1 MKLIS
6 AKFKNVRLLRDVT
19 INFSTDDAKK
29 LTVIRAEN
37 GTGKT
42 TAMSGLIW
50 GLYGSRLVS
59 EKLYPLSLAED
70 GDDEIPIEVQIDFE
84 TEEAVSRQGKTVV
97 NEKVYRLIR
106 KCTEYVSE
114 DRKSFRRSS
123 DDVQL
128 FENTPEGFKPII
140 QSNID
145 SIIERALPAHLKDI
159 YFTDGDKALTFIEST
174 ASGSEKRL
182 RVQKAIESLLSM
194 KDLESLISNLKGVK
208 LGFLRGID
216 KSDYGQKL
224 LEVETKIQNNEE
236 WIRSNEEELRELL
249 ANKNEFEEHL
259 NKLKKGIEE
268 QLKLGNKTA
277 LSNEINTIKRQQK
290 SSEELK
296 KNSINSLCALLNSK
310 KLSSSI
316 IQEKLKPAIELLKEM
331 KARDNFPKQFIPV
344 LNDILKREQCL
355 CGASLKE
362 SSKEGLEK
370 RNYIHGIIEDCRD
383 VDLLNNRAS
392 NLYFASNEYINENS
406 SWDEDYN
413 AQTQNY
419 FNADNAYRAATETL
433 KQKQAMVDEIND
445 DLLIKLRDQE
455 KIYNQRL
462 REVNNSIVI
471 NQDEITRR
479 KESNVSLKK
488 DAESYSGKLNKKNTA
503 GGKHRLAEA
512 LTTIYENVFDQIK
525 TSELNKVSTEMN
537 RIFLSMIGAD
547 TGMNPKGMIRRAELS
562 QDFDIKV
569 YGPNDQPLNPDTEL
583 NGASR
588 RAISLSFI
596 LALTKVSN
604 VQATNIIDTP
614 LGMTSGLVKSSLL
627 ENLVKEGSQVV
638 MFLTFDEIKG
648 VEGLLDQYAGKSV
661 TLSFS
666 GHYPKMLRHE
676 PKNQGVTAIC
686 ECSHREFCE
695 VCERTDQT
703 NLVARRA

>member
-6 AKFKNVRLLRDVT
+6 AKFKNVRLLRDVI
-19 INFSTDDAKK
+19 INFSTDDHKK

-50 GLYGSRLVS
+50 GLYGSEFIS
-59 EKLYPLSLAED
+59 EKLYPLSLAEE
-70 GDDEIPIEVQIDFE
+70 GQDEIPIEVQIEFE

-106 KCTEYVSE
+106 KCTEFVSQ
-114 DRKSFRRSS
+114 DRKTFKRSN
-123 DDVQL
+123 DDVRL
-128 FENTPEGFKPII
+128 YENTSEGFKPII
-140 QSNID
+140 QSDID

-174 ASGSEKRL
+174 ATGSEKRL

-194 KDLESLISNLKGVK
+194 KDLESLISTLKSVK
-208 LGFLRGID
+208 RGLLSKVD
-216 KSDYGQKL
+216 KSDYSKKL
-224 LEVETKIQNNEE
+224 LDVEDKIQSNDD
-236 WIRSNEEELRELL
+236 WIKSNEEELKDFLVEKTKCEEELARL
-249 ANKNEFEEHL
+249 R
-259 NKLKKGIEE
+259 KGIEE
-268 QLKLGNKTA
+268 QLKLGNKAA
-277 LSNEINTIKRQQK
+277 LINDVKKAQQQQRT
-290 SSEELK
+290 SEELK
-296 KNSINSLCALLNSK
+296 KNSIKSLCTLLNNK
-310 KLSSSI
+310 KLSSSLI
-316 IQEKLKPAIELLKEM
+316 KDKIQPAIELLKEM

-355 CGASLKE
+355 CGADLRDAST
-362 SSKEGLEK
+362 EGAKK
-370 RNYIHGIIEDCRD
+370 RDYIHGIIEDCRE

-392 NLYFASNEYINENS
+392 SLYFASQDYLPDGSWNESYDS
-406 SWDEDYN
+406 F
-413 AQTQNY
+413 TQNY
-419 FNADNAYRAATETL
+419 FNADNAYRSSTETL
-433 KQKQAMVDEIND
+433 MQKQAMIDELND
-445 DLLIKLRDQE
+445 DLLISLRDQE
-455 KIYNQRL
+455 KIYTQKL
-462 REVNNSIVI
+462 REVNNEITI

-479 KESNVSLKK
+479 RESNTLLKK
-488 DAESYSGKLNKKNTA
+488 DAELYSSKLNKKNTA
-503 GGKHRLAEA
+503 GGKHRLAVA
-512 LTTIYENVFDQIK
+512 LNTIYENVFEQIK
-525 TSELNKVSTEMN
+525 TTELEKVSIEMN

-604 VQATNIIDTP
+604 VKATNIIDTP

-627 ENLVKEGSQVV
+627 ENLISEGSQVV

-648 VEGLLDQYAGKSV
+648 VEELLDKYAGKSV

-666 GHYPKMLRHE
+666 GHYPKMLRNK
-676 PKNQGVTAIC
+676 PKIQGITAIC
-686 ECSHREFCE
+686 ECSHREFCCI
-695 VCERTDQT
+695 CERTDQT
-703 NLVARRA
+703 NLIARRA

>member
-6 AKFKNVRLLRDVT
+6 VRYKNVRLLRDVS
-19 INFSTDDAKK
+19 IKFSTDNDKK

-42 TAMSGLIW
+42 TAMNGLIW
-50 GLYGSRLVS
+50 GLYGSKLVS
-59 EKLYPLSLAED
+59 EKLYPLSLVEE
-70 GDDEIPIEVQIDFE
+70 GQDEIPIEVEIEFE
-84 TEEAVSRQGKTVV
+84 TEEAITRQGKTIV
-97 NEKVYRLIR
+97 NEKIYRLIR
-106 KCTEYVSE
+106 KCTEYVSQ
-114 DRKSFRRSS
+114 DKRSFKRGS
-123 DDVQL
+123 DDVL
-128 FENTPEGFKPII
+128 LYENTPEGFKPII
-140 QSNID
+140 KSNID
-145 SIIERALPAHLKDI
+145 TIIERALPAHLKDI

-194 KDLESLISNLKGVK
+194 KDLESLITNLKGVK

-216 KSDYGQKL
+216 KSDYSKKL
-224 LEVETKIQNNEE
+224 LEVETQIQSNDE
-236 WIRSNEEELRELL
+236 WISSNVEELQELL
-249 ANKNEFEEHL
+249 EDKNKYEDEL
-259 NKLKKGIEE
+259 ASLKKRIEE
-268 QLKLGNKTA
+268 QLKLGNKAA
-277 LSNEINTIKRQQK
+277 LSSEINKAIKQK
-290 SSEELK
+290 KSADELK
-296 KNSINSLCALLNSK
+296 KNSIKSLCALLNSK
-310 KLSSSI
+310 KLSTSL
-316 IQEKLKPAIELLKEM
+316 IQSKLDPAIEILKKM

-344 LNDILKREQCL
+344 LNDILKREECL
-355 CGASLKE
+355 CGTDLRE
-362 SSKEGLEK
+362 TSKTGKEK
-370 RNYIHGIIEDCRD
+370 RDYIQGIIEDCRE

-392 NLYFASNEYINENS
+392 NLYFASNDYQISDS
-406 SWDEDYN
+406 SWSNDYDS
-413 AQTQNY
+413 QTSNY
-419 FNADNAYRAATETL
+419 FNADNALRSATETH

-445 DLLIKLRDQE
+445 DLLISLRDQE

-479 KESNVSLKK
+479 KESNLFLKK
-488 DAESYSGKLNKKNTA
+488 DAESHSSKLNKNNTA

-512 LTTIYENVFDQIK
+512 LTTIYENVFEQIK
-525 TSELNKVSTEMN
+525 TTELKKVSIEMN

-604 VQATNIIDTP
+604 VKATNIIDTP

-627 ENLVKEGSQVV
+627 ENLVQEGSQVV

-648 VEGLLDQYAGKSV
+648 VENLLDKYAGKAV

-666 GHYPKMLRHE
+666 GHYPKMLRNE
-676 PKNQGVTAIC
+676 PKVQGVTDIC
-686 ECSHREFCE
+686 SCNHREFCQ

-703 NLVARRA
+703 NLVARSL